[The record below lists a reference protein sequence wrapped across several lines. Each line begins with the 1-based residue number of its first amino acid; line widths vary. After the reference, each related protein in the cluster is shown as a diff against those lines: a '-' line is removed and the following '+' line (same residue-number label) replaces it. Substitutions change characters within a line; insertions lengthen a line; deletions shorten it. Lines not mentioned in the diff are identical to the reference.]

1 MNELHENLFQL
12 LTELDEICNKY
23 DIQYFLSGG
32 TALGAVRNQ
41 CFLPWDDDIDLFIT
55 RDNWKKLYEL
65 ITDHPEILPEN
76 RDLVCIENSKYYRNP
91 IIRYVDTSTTRVYAS
106 QAPAAK
112 SCGDQIEFFILD
124 PIPNEEDGQAEHLK
138 MMDAFFEVMSPYF
151 IVSIFLPLDEFRE
164 HQEIVSKYYSKA
176 DEEGFSN
183 VLNEL
188 YEEGFTYPAE
198 KADNVRLRWGM
209 RNGIYKSRWFRKQ
222 RYELLEGHEFPVAWE
237 IEHALRNDYGDTW
250 MYIPHSTGQV
260 SHNYVID
267 DVSRPFKDFSD
278 IYLKFIDQEKV
289 VNAYQNNKRNN
300 FKLWVLRRENE
311 LGRER
316 IKGIIIRKEIDMI
329 TKDNGYD
336 LESLLENR
344 QFALLDQ
351 ILERYYSI
359 QLNQSCKKY
368 SLLLDIDEDIRKV
381 AILNKLNQG
390 HYYVADTL
398 LTIIEKNGKLTDY
411 YRHLKEICQYCRDLS
426 VAIFDNNDV
435 ETVKDLLTNI
445 PEGYENLVDVFRATL
460 WHDLKNEK
468 YESVISRGS
477 EMLELYPDDGEVMSH
492 IAEAYFN
499 LNDMENAKKYYQKA
513 VHNTRNGFV
522 WRNAKENVGIDRMAE
537 EEIHVN

>member
-183 VLNEL
+183 VLTEL

-398 LTIIEKNGKLTDY
+398 LTIIEKNDKLTDY

>member
-344 QFALLDQ
+344 QFTLLDQ

>member
-398 LTIIEKNGKLTDY
+398 LTIIEKNDKLTDY

>member
-344 QFALLDQ
+344 QFTLLDQ

-398 LTIIEKNGKLTDY
+398 LTIIEKNDKLTDY